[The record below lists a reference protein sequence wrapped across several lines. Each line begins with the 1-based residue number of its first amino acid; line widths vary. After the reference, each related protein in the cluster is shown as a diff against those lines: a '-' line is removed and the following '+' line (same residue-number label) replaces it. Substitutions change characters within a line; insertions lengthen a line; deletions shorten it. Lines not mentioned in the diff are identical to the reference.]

1 MLHINKS
8 VAQEYVF
15 NKNHTA
21 GGYPMEKLINTANE
35 INIIVGG
42 KNVSEN
48 NYVNHKRFENL
59 VLPIG
64 LATFSFG
71 EPEIQ
76 HGGYQLS
83 KSSKSNSSTTT
94 ASVNEIDSAVYDGF
108 VYQTSPQK
116 YKNYGKTKDKRIENI
131 NKSKRIKK
139 LV

>member
-15 NKNHTA
+15 NNNNTA
-21 GGYPMEKLINTANE
+21 GGYPMENLINAINE

-42 KNVSEN
+42 ENVSEN
-48 NYVNHKRFENL
+48 SYVNHKRFENL

-71 EPEIQ
+71 EPEVQ
-76 HGGYQLS
+76 YGGYQVS
-83 KSSKSNSSTTT
+83 KSSKSKSTTT
-94 ASVNEIDSAVYDGF
+94 TSVNEIDSAIYDGF
-108 VYQTSPQK
+108 VYQSSPQK